1 MILLGATGVCAWKDS
16 SLRTLFG
23 ISSSSADARAAYVAA
38 QSTHR
43 AELVSDAKAKALIK
57 RYTSRPYLQLVHD
70 AASAKEAWAS
80 LESEF
85 TQVSVARQTQLQ
97 QRLSLLRMQPDETV
111 ANFFSRIYQLKS
123 DLEACN
129 CSISESNIVLTV
141 IANLTSDYKPS
152 AQQLRYEQTGPTGL
166 TLSRVKRVMQF
177 READLL
183 LEQQQEHASSPSSLF
198 AFSSSSSRGP
208 GSSGGGGGRGRGR
221 SLGPRQPSPTRSS
234 EHGSSSSRQ
243 NQHADALC
251 YYCNKTGHI
260 MAECFTFDKHIR
272 QRLAGQRV
280 SSVRSPSPGRG
291 SSPARGASPARGG
304 SPRRTSVPPRGR
316 AQTPGRPAAVDP
328 SDTYDLFT
336 ANAEDDYLVPLQT
349 YNTDLYEPFYI
360 DSGASQHMITDREH
374 FSSYTAFRPD
384 EHKAV
389 RLAAD
394 GHVIYAVG
402 QGTVWLN
409 TQRGPWQLSKALHVP
424 ASRHS
429 FISVS
434 AATDDGASFTFTDDQ
449 CIIRDTRLR
458 VKARKFKSSYI
469 LAAVPLPADPYGM
482 QQPHL
487 HSYSA
492 AAPCSSY
499 STAATQTD
507 VPVPGVSSAAMPEA
521 AQPAPTE
528 FSTTSAQVWHQRLC
542 HASYS
547 SLALMQ
553 ERGMVTGVDVTASQF
568 RAAAKCPGPVCIGC
582 IKGKHHRNVAFAQ
595 PSSNAAPV
603 TAPLGLVHMD
613 VCGPI
618 SPPARD
624 GSLYL
629 ATFLDDFTR
638 LSVVMPMRSKAQV
651 PSIVKQVIEQLE
663 TQSGQRC
670 KAIRTDNGTEYVN
683 KQMQQYC
690 SDKGIIHQ
698 HSAPYSPEQN
708 GAAERLNRTIMEKA
722 RSILHA
728 GRMGLHH
735 WADAAKLSNYVRCVL
750 PVSDQPLT
758 PWESFFGVKPDL
770 SGLRVFGSAVWVHV
784 PAHKRSK
791 LEAKAVWGVFV
802 GYQLGSKSYRV
813 LVNGKEYH
821 SKDVVFDEQLIQHM
835 PTGPATQLQFPGAPK
850 ASALPTHLGLL
861 VPPVP
866 PGGDTGQQQ
875 QQQQQQQ
882 QPSSS
887 DSRDSGSSSDN
898 ASSSDSDDGSSRAP
912 ARQRPLSQPSG
923 IGRNRIPHADPSQ
936 SQAAIGA
943 PAVSPQ
949 HRSASRPALA
959 PLPRAQ
965 VAPPAHIPNDQLQGA
980 PLPAAIVAPGAPMPR
995 RNPHRERRPPAKI
1008 RQPELYAMNVTDSQA
1023 NDNPTVAEAL
1033 SGPQADMWLQAMHAE
1048 LASLH
1053 ENQTWCLVDKPAG
1066 ARVLPTKWVL
1076 KIKRDA
1082 AGAIEK
1088 FKARL
1093 VAKGYMQVS
1102 GVDVGDVYAPV
1113 SKHTTLRT
1121 LLAKAAAEDMEVHQ
1135 VDVDAAFL
1143 NGQLEPNE
1151 IIYVQQ
1157 PEGFVEGSHNIVCKL
1172 QKALYG
1178 LRQAPRAWHAR
1189 LKQVLEGMGFRASES
1204 DPALFTMQ
1212 RQAGMVY
1219 LLVYVDDCLICTE
1232 KGDTDSLDYVKQQL
1246 SAVFGIKNLGDTK
1259 WFLGMKVTRD
1269 RALGTLKLDQQQY
1282 VHELLNTY
1290 GMTAAHSKS
1299 VPMAPAVKLE
1309 KEGVALD
1316 TSEHS
1321 YSGLVGSLLYL
1332 SCCTRPDITY
1342 AVGALARYMSA
1353 PTQQHWTAA
1362 RAILSYLKG
1371 TADQGLVFGEAAELQ
1386 GYCDADYAGD
1396 KDTARSTTG
1405 YVFAMN
1411 GAAISWSSRL
1421 QPTVAMSTAE
1431 AEYMAASSA
1440 VKEGLWLRKL
1450 MQDLQ
1455 LPGDCTSILCDNQAA
1470 LQLLHNPIASARAKH
1485 INVHHHFARER
1496 VARGEVSFSYCSTAS
1511 MVADIMTK
1519 PLSLVKFSQGK
1530 QGMTELNMTIIV
1542 TCATLCGTQNA
1553 VLAVETQKVTA
1564 LTLQNNKYISKAR
1577 SSIRNTIKEFSQ
1589 KFRRLNCVWYS
1600 APPGYRSCDHYS
1612 LFGPDID
1619 KGAAMHPTFVNDLGL
1634 LFTTITSE
1642 SPEGWKAVTN
1652 ALQGLWQVLDKLKL
1666 ANLQP
1671 KVGVSDC
1678 SSYSFLACGTY

>member
-1 MILLGATGVCAWKDS
+1 MRVEGFLVENSLWDLVETGVTALPPAPGS
-16 SLRTLFG
+16 SA
-23 ISSSSADARAAYVAA
+23 SADALAAYAAA

-43 AELVSDAKAKALIK
+43 AELASDAKAKALIK
-57 RYTSRPYLQLVHD
+57 RYTSKPYLQLVHNS
-70 AASAKEAWAS
+70 ASAKEAWAS

-152 AQQLRYEQTGPTGL
+152 AQQLRYEQTGPTRL

-221 SLGPRQPSPTRSS
+221 SLGPRQTSPTRSS
-234 EHGSSSSRQ
+234 EHGSSSRRQ

-260 MAECFTFDKHIR
+260 MAECFTFDKYIR
-272 QRLAGQRV
+272 QRLAGQRI
-280 SSVRSPSPGRG
+280 SSVRSPSPGQRSSPGRG
-291 SSPARGASPARGG
+291 ISPARGASPARGG
-304 SPRRTSVPPRGR
+304 SPRRTSVPARGR

-336 ANAEDDYLVPLQT
+336 ANADDDYLMPLQT

-409 TQRGPWQLSKALHVP
+409 TQRGPWQLSKALYVP
-424 ASRHS
+424 ASRHN

-449 CIIRDTRLR
+449 CIIRDTRLK

-469 LAAVPLPADPYGM
+469 LAAVPLPADPYDM

-492 AAPCSSY
+492 ATTSSSY

-507 VPVPGVSSAAMPEA
+507 APVPDVSNAAMPEA
-521 AQPAPTE
+521 ARPAPTE
-528 FSTTSAQVWHQRLC
+528 VSTTSAQVWHQRLC

-547 SLALMQ
+547 SLALVQ

-683 KQMQQYC
+683 QQMQQYC

-698 HSAPYSPEQN
+698 HSAPYSLEQN

-770 SGLRVFGSAVWVHV
+770 SGLRVFGSVVWVHV

-821 SKDVVFDEQLIQHM
+821 ST
-835 PTGPATQLQFPGAPK
+835 PT
-850 ASALPTHLGLL
+850 
-861 VPPVP
+861 
-866 PGGDTGQQQ
+866 
-875 QQQQQQQ
+875 
-882 QPSSS
+882 
-887 DSRDSGSSSDN
+887 N
-898 ASSSDSDDGSSRAP
+898 
-912 ARQRPLSQPSG
+912 
-923 IGRNRIPHADPSQ
+923 
-936 SQAAIGA
+936 
-943 PAVSPQ
+943 
-949 HRSASRPALA
+949 
-959 PLPRAQ
+959 
-965 VAPPAHIPNDQLQGA
+965 
-980 PLPAAIVAPGAPMPR
+980 
-995 RNPHRERRPPAKI
+995 
-1008 RQPELYAMNVTDSQA
+1008 
-1023 NDNPTVAEAL
+1023 
-1033 SGPQADMWLQAMHAE
+1033 
-1048 LASLH
+1048 
-1053 ENQTWCLVDKPAG
+1053 
-1066 ARVLPTKWVL
+1066 
-1076 KIKRDA
+1076 
-1082 AGAIEK
+1082 
-1088 FKARL
+1088 
-1093 VAKGYMQVS
+1093 
-1102 GVDVGDVYAPV
+1102 
-1113 SKHTTLRT
+1113 
-1121 LLAKAAAEDMEVHQ
+1121 
-1135 VDVDAAFL
+1135 
-1143 NGQLEPNE
+1143 
-1151 IIYVQQ
+1151 
-1157 PEGFVEGSHNIVCKL
+1157 
-1172 QKALYG
+1172 
-1178 LRQAPRAWHAR
+1178 
-1189 LKQVLEGMGFRASES
+1189 
-1204 DPALFTMQ
+1204 
-1212 RQAGMVY
+1212 
-1219 LLVYVDDCLICTE
+1219 
-1232 KGDTDSLDYVKQQL
+1232 
-1246 SAVFGIKNLGDTK
+1246 
-1259 WFLGMKVTRD
+1259 
-1269 RALGTLKLDQQQY
+1269 
-1282 VHELLNTY
+1282 
-1290 GMTAAHSKS
+1290 
-1299 VPMAPAVKLE
+1299 
-1309 KEGVALD
+1309 
-1316 TSEHS
+1316 
-1321 YSGLVGSLLYL
+1321 
-1332 SCCTRPDITY
+1332 
-1342 AVGALARYMSA
+1342 
-1353 PTQQHWTAA
+1353 
-1362 RAILSYLKG
+1362 
-1371 TADQGLVFGEAAELQ
+1371 
-1386 GYCDADYAGD
+1386 
-1396 KDTARSTTG
+1396 
-1405 YVFAMN
+1405 
-1411 GAAISWSSRL
+1411 
-1421 QPTVAMSTAE
+1421 
-1431 AEYMAASSA
+1431 
-1440 VKEGLWLRKL
+1440 
-1450 MQDLQ
+1450 
-1455 LPGDCTSILCDNQAA
+1455 
-1470 LQLLHNPIASARAKH
+1470 
-1485 INVHHHFARER
+1485 
-1496 VARGEVSFSYCSTAS
+1496 
-1511 MVADIMTK
+1511 
-1519 PLSLVKFSQGK
+1519 
-1530 QGMTELNMTIIV
+1530 
-1542 TCATLCGTQNA
+1542 
-1553 VLAVETQKVTA
+1553 
-1564 LTLQNNKYISKAR
+1564 
-1577 SSIRNTIKEFSQ
+1577 
-1589 KFRRLNCVWYS
+1589 
-1600 APPGYRSCDHYS
+1600 
-1612 LFGPDID
+1612 
-1619 KGAAMHPTFVNDLGL
+1619 
-1634 LFTTITSE
+1634 
-1642 SPEGWKAVTN
+1642 
-1652 ALQGLWQVLDKLKL
+1652 
-1666 ANLQP
+1666 
-1671 KVGVSDC
+1671 
-1678 SSYSFLACGTY
+1678 

>member
-1 MILLGATGVCAWKDS
+1 MAAPSSSLGNLIPELDESTWRTWRMRVEGLLVEASLWDIVETGVTA
-16 SLRTLFG
+16 LPPAPAATA
-23 ISSSSADARAAYVAA
+23 SAETRAAYAAA
-38 QSTHR
+38 QTTHR

-57 RYTSRPYLQLVHD
+57 RCVSNPYLQLVHD
-70 AASAKEAWAS
+70 SASAKEAWDE
-80 LESEF
+80 LDGEF
-85 TQVSVARQTQLQ
+85 TQTSVARQTQLQ
-97 QRLSLLRMQPDETV
+97 QQLSMMRMQPGETV
-111 ANFFSRIYQLKS
+111 AQFFSRIYQLKS

-129 CSISESNIVLTV
+129 CSISESTIVLTV
-141 IANLTSDYKPS
+141 IANLSPDYKPS

-166 TLSRVKRVMQF
+166 SLSRVKRVMQF

-183 LEQQQEHASSPSSLF
+183 LDQQQEHYSSPSSLF
-198 AFSSSSSRGP
+198 AFSSSSSRGV
-208 GSSGGGGGRGRGR
+208 GSS
-221 SLGPRQPSPTRSS
+221 
-234 EHGSSSSRQ
+234 
-243 NQHADALC
+243 
-251 YYCNKTGHI
+251 
-260 MAECFTFDKHIR
+260 
-272 QRLAGQRV
+272 
-280 SSVRSPSPGRG
+280 
-291 SSPARGASPARGG
+291 
-304 SPRRTSVPPRGR
+304 
-316 AQTPGRPAAVDP
+316 GRPAAVDP

-336 ANAEDDYLVPLQT
+336 ASTDDDYLMPLQT
-349 YNTDLYEPFYI
+349 YNSDLYRPFFL
-360 DSGASQHMITDREH
+360 DSGASQHMITDREY

-384 EHKAV
+384 SYKAV

-394 GHVIYAVG
+394 GHIIYAVG

-409 TQRGPWQLSKALHVP
+409 TQRGPWQLSRALHVP
-424 ASRHS
+424 ASRHD
-429 FISVS
+429 FISVPAS
-434 AATDDGASFTFTDDQ
+434 TDDGASFHFEHDR
-449 CIIRDTRLR
+449 CMIRDSRLM
-458 VKARKFKSSYI
+458 VKARRIRNSYI
-469 LAAVPLPADPYGM
+469 LAAVPLLADPYTPSLSDDE
-482 QQPHL
+482 QHQHL
-487 HSYSA
+487 HNYSA
-492 AAPCSSY
+492 AA
-499 STAATQTD
+499 TTAAATQTD
-507 VPVPGVSSAAMPEA
+507 AYMADVSFAAVPPSDAVL
-521 AQPAPTE
+521 PAPTE
-528 FSTTSAQVWHQRLC
+528 LSGTSAQVWHQRLC

-553 ERGMVTGVDVTASQF
+553 ERGLVT
-568 RAAAKCPGPVCIGC
+568 
-582 IKGKHHRNVAFAQ
+582 
-595 PSSNAAPV
+595 
-603 TAPLGLVHMD
+603 
-613 VCGPI
+613 
-618 SPPARD
+618 
-624 GSLYL
+624 
-629 ATFLDDFTR
+629 
-638 LSVVMPMRSKAQV
+638 
-651 PSIVKQVIEQLE
+651 
-663 TQSGQRC
+663 
-670 KAIRTDNGTEYVN
+670 
-683 KQMQQYC
+683 
-690 SDKGIIHQ
+690 
-698 HSAPYSPEQN
+698 
-708 GAAERLNRTIMEKA
+708 
-722 RSILHA
+722 
-728 GRMGLHH
+728 GRMGLQY

-750 PVSDQPLT
+750 PVTDQPLT

-770 SGLRVFGSAVWVHV
+770 SGLKVFGSAVWVHV
-784 PAHKRSK
+784 PAQKRSK
-791 LEAKAVWGVFV
+791 LEAKAVRGVFV
-802 GYQLGSKSYRV
+802 GYQLGSKSYKV
-813 LVNGKEYH
+813 LVAGREYH
-821 SKDVVFDEQLIQHM
+821 SKDVIFDEQLIQDL
-835 PTGPATQLQFPGAPK
+835 PTKPATQQLQFPGAQKYPP
-850 ASALPTHLGLL
+850 LPAHAGLL
-861 VPPVP
+861 VPVAP
-866 PGGDTGQQQ
+866 PGGDTHQQ

-882 QPSSS
+882 QPTVSS
-887 DSRDSGSSSDN
+887 DSRDSGSSSDS
-898 ASSSDSDDGSSRAP
+898 ASSSDSDDGNSRAQV
-912 ARQRPLSQPSG
+912 RQSIHSQPSG
-923 IGRNRIPHADPSQ
+923 IGRHRIPHADPSL

-943 PAVSPQ
+943 PAESPQ
-949 HRSASRPALA
+949 QNRSASRPAPA
-959 PLPRAQ
+959 PLLRAQ
-965 VAPPAHIPNDQLQGA
+965 DA
-980 PLPAAIVAPGAPMPR
+980 PLPAAVVAPGAPMPR
-995 RNPHRERRPPAKI
+995 RNPHRERRPPAKL
-1008 RQPELYAMNVTDSQA
+1008 RQPELYAMTVTDSQA
-1023 NDNPTVAEAL
+1023 NDNPSVAEAL

-1135 VDVDAAFL
+1135 VDVDATFL

-1157 PEGFVEGSHNIVCKL
+1157 PEGFVEGSYNTVCKL

-1232 KGDTDSLDYVKQQL
+1232 KGDFDSLNYVKQQL
-1246 SAVFGIKNLGDTK
+1246 SAVFGIKDLGNTK

-1269 RALGTLKLDQQQY
+1269 RAVGTLKLDQQQY
-1282 VHELLNTY
+1282 VLELLNTY
-1290 GMTAAHSKS
+1290 GMTTAHSKS

-1371 TADQGLVFGEAAELQ
+1371 TADQGLVFGELQ

-1431 AEYMAASSA
+1431 SEYMAASSA

-1519 PLSLVKFSQGK
+1519 PLSLVKFSFGK
-1530 QGMTELNMTIIV
+1530 QG
-1542 TCATLCGTQNA
+1542 C
-1553 VLAVETQKVTA
+1553 
-1564 LTLQNNKYISKAR
+1564 
-1577 SSIRNTIKEFSQ
+1577 
-1589 KFRRLNCVWYS
+1589 
-1600 APPGYRSCDHYS
+1600 
-1612 LFGPDID
+1612 
-1619 KGAAMHPTFVNDLGL
+1619 
-1634 LFTTITSE
+1634 
-1642 SPEGWKAVTN
+1642 
-1652 ALQGLWQVLDKLKL
+1652 
-1666 ANLQP
+1666 
-1671 KVGVSDC
+1671 GVS
-1678 SSYSFLACGTY
+1678 S

>member
-1 MILLGATGVCAWKDS
+1 MM
-16 SLRTLFG
+16 
-23 ISSSSADARAAYVAA
+23 
-38 QSTHR
+38 
-43 AELVSDAKAKALIK
+43 
-57 RYTSRPYLQLVHD
+57 
-70 AASAKEAWAS
+70 
-80 LESEF
+80 
-85 TQVSVARQTQLQ
+85 
-97 QRLSLLRMQPDETV
+97 RMQPGETV
-111 ANFFSRIYQLKS
+111 AQFFSRIYQLKS

-129 CSISESNIVLTV
+129 CSISESTIVLTV
-141 IANLTSDYKPS
+141 IANLSPDLKPS

-166 TLSRVKRVMQF
+166 SLSRVKRVMQF

-183 LEQQQEHASSPSSLF
+183 LDQQQEHYSSPSSLF
-198 AFSSSSSRGP
+198 AFSSSSSRGA
-208 GSSGGGGGRGRGR
+208 GSSG
-221 SLGPRQPSPTRSS
+221 
-234 EHGSSSSRQ
+234 
-243 NQHADALC
+243 
-251 YYCNKTGHI
+251 
-260 MAECFTFDKHIR
+260 
-272 QRLAGQRV
+272 
-280 SSVRSPSPGRG
+280 
-291 SSPARGASPARGG
+291 
-304 SPRRTSVPPRGR
+304 
-316 AQTPGRPAAVDP
+316 RPDAVDP

-336 ANAEDDYLVPLQT
+336 ASTDDDYLMPLQT
-349 YNTDLYEPFYI
+349 YNSDLYRPFFL
-360 DSGASQHMITDREH
+360 DSGASQHMITDREY

-384 EHKAV
+384 SYRAV

-394 GHVIYAVG
+394 GHIIYAVG

-424 ASRHS
+424 ASRHD
-429 FISVS
+429 FISVPAS
-434 AATDDGASFTFTDDQ
+434 TDDGASFHFEHDR
-449 CIIRDTRLR
+449 CMIRDSRLM
-458 VKARKFKSSYI
+458 VKARRIRNSYI
-469 LAAVPLPADPYGM
+469 LAAVPLLADPYTPSLSDDE
-482 QQPHL
+482 QHQHL

-492 AAPCSSY
+492 AA
-499 STAATQTD
+499 TTAAATQTD
-507 VPVPGVSSAAMPEA
+507 AYMADVPNAAVPPSDAVL
-521 AQPAPTE
+521 PAPTE
-528 FSTTSAQVWHQRLC
+528 LSGTSAQVWHQRLW
-542 HASYS
+542 
-547 SLALMQ
+547 
-553 ERGMVTGVDVTASQF
+553 
-568 RAAAKCPGPVCIGC
+568 
-582 IKGKHHRNVAFAQ
+582 
-595 PSSNAAPV
+595 
-603 TAPLGLVHMD
+603 LVHMD

-618 SPPARD
+618 YPAARD

-629 ATFLDDFTR
+629 ATFLDEFTR
-638 LSVVMPMRSKAQV
+638 ISVVMPMRSKAQV
-651 PSIVKQVIEQLE
+651 PDIVKQVIEQLE

-708 GAAERLNRTIMEKA
+708 GAAERLNRTIMEKT

-728 GRMGLHH
+728 GRMGLQY

-750 PVSDQPLT
+750 PVTDQPLT

-784 PAHKRSK
+784 PAQKRSK
-791 LEAKAVWGVFV
+791 LEAKAVRGVFV
-802 GYQLGSKSYRV
+802 GYQLGSKSYKV
-813 LVNGKEYH
+813 LVAGREYH
-821 SKDVVFDEQLIQHM
+821 SKDVIFDEQLIQDL
-835 PTGPATQLQFPGAPK
+835 PTKPATQ
-850 ASALPTHLGLL
+850 
-861 VPPVP
+861 
-866 PGGDTGQQQ
+866 
-875 QQQQQQQ
+875 
-882 QPSSS
+882 
-887 DSRDSGSSSDN
+887 
-898 ASSSDSDDGSSRAP
+898 
-912 ARQRPLSQPSG
+912 
-923 IGRNRIPHADPSQ
+923 
-936 SQAAIGA
+936 
-943 PAVSPQ
+943 
-949 HRSASRPALA
+949 
-959 PLPRAQ
+959 
-965 VAPPAHIPNDQLQGA
+965 QLQ
-980 PLPAAIVAPGAPMPR
+980 
-995 RNPHRERRPPAKI
+995 
-1008 RQPELYAMNVTDSQA
+1008 QPELYAMTVTDSQA
-1023 NDNPTVAEAL
+1023 NDNPSVAEAL

-1088 FKARL
+1088 IKARL

-1157 PEGFVEGSHNIVCKL
+1157 PEGFVEGSYNTVCKL

-1232 KGDTDSLDYVKQQL
+1232 KGDFDSLNYVKQQL
-1246 SAVFGIKNLGDTK
+1246 SAVFGIKDLGDTK

-1269 RALGTLKLDQQQY
+1269 RAVGTLKLDQQQY
-1282 VHELLNTY
+1282 VLELLNTY
-1290 GMTAAHSKS
+1290 GMTTAHSKS

-1371 TADQGLVFGEAAELQ
+1371 TADQGLVF
-1386 GYCDADYAGD
+1386 DYAGD

-1431 AEYMAASSA
+1431 SEYMAASSA

-1519 PLSLVKFSQGK
+1519 PLSLVKFSFGK
-1530 QGMTELNMTIIV
+1530 QG
-1542 TCATLCGTQNA
+1542 C
-1553 VLAVETQKVTA
+1553 
-1564 LTLQNNKYISKAR
+1564 
-1577 SSIRNTIKEFSQ
+1577 
-1589 KFRRLNCVWYS
+1589 
-1600 APPGYRSCDHYS
+1600 
-1612 LFGPDID
+1612 
-1619 KGAAMHPTFVNDLGL
+1619 
-1634 LFTTITSE
+1634 
-1642 SPEGWKAVTN
+1642 
-1652 ALQGLWQVLDKLKL
+1652 
-1666 ANLQP
+1666 
-1671 KVGVSDC
+1671 GVS
-1678 SSYSFLACGTY
+1678 S

>member
-1 MILLGATGVCAWKDS
+1 MAAPSSGCHIPDFDDTTWRDWSMRVEGFLVENSLWDLVETGVTALPPAPGS
-16 SLRTLFG
+16 SA
-23 ISSSSADARAAYVAA
+23 SADARAAYVAA

-43 AELVSDAKAKALIK
+43 AELASDAKAKALIK

-97 QRLSLLRMQPDETV
+97 QRLSLLRMQPDEIV

-208 GSSGGGGGRGRGR
+208 
-221 SLGPRQPSPTRSS
+221 
-234 EHGSSSSRQ
+234 
-243 NQHADALC
+243 
-251 YYCNKTGHI
+251 
-260 MAECFTFDKHIR
+260 
-272 QRLAGQRV
+272 
-280 SSVRSPSPGRG
+280 
-291 SSPARGASPARGG
+291 
-304 SPRRTSVPPRGR
+304 
-316 AQTPGRPAAVDP
+316 
-328 SDTYDLFT
+328 

-394 GHVIYAVG
+394 GHVIYAV
-402 QGTVWLN
+402 
-409 TQRGPWQLSKALHVP
+409 
-424 ASRHS
+424 
-429 FISVS
+429 
-434 AATDDGASFTFTDDQ
+434 
-449 CIIRDTRLR
+449 
-458 VKARKFKSSYI
+458 
-469 LAAVPLPADPYGM
+469 
-482 QQPHL
+482 
-487 HSYSA
+487 
-492 AAPCSSY
+492 
-499 STAATQTD
+499 
-507 VPVPGVSSAAMPEA
+507 
-521 AQPAPTE
+521 
-528 FSTTSAQVWHQRLC
+528 
-542 HASYS
+542 
-547 SLALMQ
+547 
-553 ERGMVTGVDVTASQF
+553 
-568 RAAAKCPGPVCIGC
+568 
-582 IKGKHHRNVAFAQ
+582 
-595 PSSNAAPV
+595 
-603 TAPLGLVHMD
+603 GLVHMD

-708 GAAERLNRTIMEKA
+708 GAAER
-722 RSILHA
+722 
-728 GRMGLHH
+728 
-735 WADAAKLSNYVRCVL
+735 
-750 PVSDQPLT
+750 
-758 PWESFFGVKPDL
+758 
-770 SGLRVFGSAVWVHV
+770 
-784 PAHKRSK
+784 
-791 LEAKAVWGVFV
+791 
-802 GYQLGSKSYRV
+802 
-813 LVNGKEYH
+813 
-821 SKDVVFDEQLIQHM
+821 
-835 PTGPATQLQFPGAPK
+835 
-850 ASALPTHLGLL
+850 
-861 VPPVP
+861 
-866 PGGDTGQQQ
+866 
-875 QQQQQQQ
+875 
-882 QPSSS
+882 
-887 DSRDSGSSSDN
+887 
-898 ASSSDSDDGSSRAP
+898 
-912 ARQRPLSQPSG
+912 
-923 IGRNRIPHADPSQ
+923 
-936 SQAAIGA
+936 
-943 PAVSPQ
+943 
-949 HRSASRPALA
+949 
-959 PLPRAQ
+959 AQ
-965 VAPPAHIPNDQLQGA
+965 VALPAHIPNDQLQGV

-995 RNPHRERRPPAKI
+995 RNPHRDRRPPAKI

-1371 TADQGLVFGEAAELQ
+1371 TADQGLVSGEAAELQ

-1405 YVFAMN
+1405 YVFAMHSGKLVTAFLRF
-1411 GAAISWSSRL
+1411 GASDLPSPAQPSPAQPSPAQPSPAQPSPAQPSPAQPSPAQPSPAQPSPAQPSPAQPSPAQPSPAQPSPAQPSPAQPSPAQPSPAQPSPAQPSPAQPSPAQPSPAQPSPAQPSPAQPSPAQPSPAQPSPAQPSPAQPSPAQPSPAQPSPAQPSPAQPSPAQPSPAQPSPAQPSPAQPSPAQPSPAQPSPAQPSPAQPSPAQPSPAQPSPAQPSPAQPSPAQPSPAQPSPVQPYSPTLHFLLSWSSRL

-1496 VARGEVSFSYCSTAS
+1496 VARGEVSFNYCSTAS

-1530 QGMTELNMTIIV
+1530 QG
-1542 TCATLCGTQNA
+1542 C
-1553 VLAVETQKVTA
+1553 
-1564 LTLQNNKYISKAR
+1564 
-1577 SSIRNTIKEFSQ
+1577 
-1589 KFRRLNCVWYS
+1589 
-1600 APPGYRSCDHYS
+1600 
-1612 LFGPDID
+1612 
-1619 KGAAMHPTFVNDLGL
+1619 
-1634 LFTTITSE
+1634 
-1642 SPEGWKAVTN
+1642 
-1652 ALQGLWQVLDKLKL
+1652 
-1666 ANLQP
+1666 
-1671 KVGVSDC
+1671 GVS
-1678 SSYSFLACGTY
+1678 S

>member
-1 MILLGATGVCAWKDS
+1 
-16 SLRTLFG
+16 
-23 ISSSSADARAAYVAA
+23 
-38 QSTHR
+38 
-43 AELVSDAKAKALIK
+43 
-57 RYTSRPYLQLVHD
+57 
-70 AASAKEAWAS
+70 
-80 LESEF
+80 
-85 TQVSVARQTQLQ
+85 
-97 QRLSLLRMQPDETV
+97 
-111 ANFFSRIYQLKS
+111 
-123 DLEACN
+123 
-129 CSISESNIVLTV
+129 
-141 IANLTSDYKPS
+141 
-152 AQQLRYEQTGPTGL
+152 
-166 TLSRVKRVMQF
+166 
-177 READLL
+177 
-183 LEQQQEHASSPSSLF
+183 
-198 AFSSSSSRGP
+198 
-208 GSSGGGGGRGRGR
+208 
-221 SLGPRQPSPTRSS
+221 
-234 EHGSSSSRQ
+234 
-243 NQHADALC
+243 
-251 YYCNKTGHI
+251 
-260 MAECFTFDKHIR
+260 
-272 QRLAGQRV
+272 
-280 SSVRSPSPGRG
+280 
-291 SSPARGASPARGG
+291 
-304 SPRRTSVPPRGR
+304 
-316 AQTPGRPAAVDP
+316 
-328 SDTYDLFT
+328 
-336 ANAEDDYLVPLQT
+336 
-349 YNTDLYEPFYI
+349 
-360 DSGASQHMITDREH
+360 MITDREH

-449 CIIRDTRLR
+449 CIIKDTRLR

-469 LAAVPLPADPYGM
+469 LAAVPLPADPY
-482 QQPHL
+482 
-487 HSYSA
+487 
-492 AAPCSSY
+492 
-499 STAATQTD
+499 
-507 VPVPGVSSAAMPEA
+507 VPGVSSAAMPEA

-595 PSSNAAPV
+595 PSSNTAPV
-603 TAPLGLVHMD
+603 TAPLGLIHMD

-708 GAAERLNRTIMEKA
+708 GAAERLNRTIMEKT

-850 ASALPTHLGLL
+850 APALPTHLGLL

-875 QQQQQQQ
+875 QQQQQ
-882 QPSSS
+882 PNSS
-887 DSRDSGSSSDN
+887 DSRDSGSSSDI

-943 PAVSPQ
+943 
-949 HRSASRPALA
+949 
-959 PLPRAQ
+959 
-965 VAPPAHIPNDQLQGA
+965 
-980 PLPAAIVAPGAPMPR
+980 
-995 RNPHRERRPPAKI
+995 
-1008 RQPELYAMNVTDSQA
+1008 
-1023 NDNPTVAEAL
+1023 
-1033 SGPQADMWLQAMHAE
+1033 
-1048 LASLH
+1048 
-1053 ENQTWCLVDKPAG
+1053 
-1066 ARVLPTKWVL
+1066 
-1076 KIKRDA
+1076 
-1082 AGAIEK
+1082 IEK

-1102 GVDVGDVYAPV
+1102 AHHP
-1113 SKHTTLRT
+1113 T
-1121 LLAKAAAEDMEVHQ
+1121 HQ

-1157 PEGFVEGSHNIVCKL
+1157 PEGFVEGSHNTVCKL

-1232 KGDTDSLDYVKQQL
+1232 KGDTDSLNYVKQQL

-1371 TADQGLVFGEAAELQ
+1371 TADQGLVFGEASELQ

-1530 QGMTELNMTIIV
+1530 QG
-1542 TCATLCGTQNA
+1542 C
-1553 VLAVETQKVTA
+1553 
-1564 LTLQNNKYISKAR
+1564 
-1577 SSIRNTIKEFSQ
+1577 
-1589 KFRRLNCVWYS
+1589 
-1600 APPGYRSCDHYS
+1600 
-1612 LFGPDID
+1612 
-1619 KGAAMHPTFVNDLGL
+1619 
-1634 LFTTITSE
+1634 
-1642 SPEGWKAVTN
+1642 
-1652 ALQGLWQVLDKLKL
+1652 
-1666 ANLQP
+1666 
-1671 KVGVSDC
+1671 GVS
-1678 SSYSFLACGTY
+1678 S